1 MFVADILI
9 KLTIKHYIVIC
20 ITCAWPF
27 YTHVIWSEVI
37 YKSTFFFF
45 LWKILHCCKKI
56 VHFLL
61 QILLQNEFVP
71 FTKWS
76 SRVVFGCWCCGA
88 KLEILWCRE
97 WWWKHRSFPPFL
109 IIICLMLCLICNY
122 FSLQFPYCREAK
134 SKDFFQGWLKRYEV
148 FSNVMIPMS
157 FAWISC
163 PSHTKYGPHPNY
175 M

>member
-1 MFVADILI
+1 MIY
-9 KLTIKHYIVIC
+9 TSC
-20 ITCAWPF
+20 IWGVFCFDSPKCVLDFGLMTSPDKDAPLC
-27 YTHVIWSEVI
+27 T
-37 YKSTFFFF
+37 
-45 LWKILHCCKKI
+45 
-56 VHFLL
+56 
-61 QILLQNEFVP
+61 

-97 WWWKHRSFPPFL
+97 WWWKHRSSPL
-109 IIICLMLCLICNY
+109 SHHYICLMLCSICNY
-122 FSLQFPYCREAK
+122 FSLQFTYCREAK

-163 PSHTKYGPHPNY
+163 PSHTQNMGHIQITCKDCK
-175 M
+175 